1 MQKNLNQS
9 YQVRVRIAP
18 SPTGNFHIGT
28 ARTALFNYLFAKHHN
43 GKFLLRIEDT
53 DKKRSTKKFEKN
65 IIDGLKWLSL
75 NWDEKITYQ
84 SQRAKIYQEYLDQL
98 IKEKKAYY
106 CFCAKERLEKL
117 KKNQTLNKQA
127 PGYDGKCKKGN
138 LTEKEK
144 WQTIRFNSAKYF
156 QENQKTVLEYQDLI
170 HGKLKFTAN
179 VFDDF
184 VIVNRTGALYNF
196 ANVIDDHSMK
206 ITHIL
211 RGEDH
216 ISNTPK
222 QIMLYSAFGWKLPQF
237 AHFPLILNPDRTKMS
252 KRAGDTRL
260 KDYIQKG
267 YLPSAII
274 NFLAL
279 LGWNPKT
286 TEELFSLTELIKK
299 FEIKNLNKAGAIFN
313 IEKLNWFN
321 AKYIKALDSQIYFDQ
336 AKQYLPNSDW
346 TTDPRLNGFL
356 LLIKDRLKKFSDIPD
371 LVQFF
376 FTLPE
381 YKPELLIWKDA
392 GKEKIKQALEIGESE
407 LKKIKTNQFTQKY
420 LEPILKKTTE
430 KNKLTN
436 GEFFWPLR
444 TALSGLQQ
452 SPSPFEILQALGRE
466 ESLKRIQKAIEMIR
480 EL

>member
-1 MQKNLNQS
+1 MKKTSNQLS
-9 YQVRVRIAP
+9 KTRVRIAP
-18 SPTGNFHIGT
+18 SPTGNLHIGT
-28 ARTALFNYLFAKHHN
+28 ARTALFNYLFAKHN
-43 GKFLLRIEDT
+43 KGKFLVRIEDT

-65 IIDGLKWLSL
+65 IIDGLKWLGL

-84 SQRAKIYQEYLDQL
+84 SQRAKIYQKYLDQL
-98 IKEKKAYY
+98 LKQGTAYY
-106 CFCAKERLEKL
+106 CFCTKERLEKL
-117 KKNQTLNKQA
+117 KKTQALNKQA
-127 PGYDGKCKKGN
+127 PQYDGKCKKEI

-144 WQTIRFNSAKYF
+144 WQTIRFDSAKYF
-156 QENQKTVLEYQDLI
+156 QENQKLSVEYQDLI
-170 HGKLKFTAN
+170 RNKLKFDADI
-179 VFDDF
+179 FDDF
-184 VIVNRTGALYNF
+184 VIANRTGALYNF
-196 ANVIDDHSMK
+196 ANVIDDHLMK

-346 TTDPRLNGFL
+346 TTNPRLNGFL

-420 LEPILKKTTE
+420 LEPILRKTIE

-436 GEFFWPLR
+436 GEFFWPIR

-452 SPSPFEILQALGRE
+452 SPGPFEILQALGRE
-466 ESLKRIQKAIEMIR
+466 ESLKRIKKAIEMIR